1 MNKAIL
7 KTIGKRGNEIDYN
20 DIEDYIKNRYY
31 DTDIIATPFVNN
43 ERSSLSSSSSNNQD
57 DGKVMFSNSNKNFN
71 YKNHYNRKPT
81 NTLTNEVVD
90 NLQIGNGG
98 GGGNGPDERSVEAA
112 FNDGNNDVATDGND
126 EAQVKYIYSL
136 YKSRLLNNM

>member
-31 DTDIIATPFVNN
+31 DTDIIATPFINN
-43 ERSSLSSSSSNNQD
+43 ERSSSSSSNNQD
-57 DGKVMFSNSNKNFN
+57 DGKVIFNNSNKNFN

-90 NLQIGNGG
+90 NLQIGND
-98 GGGNGPDERSVEAA
+98 GNGPDERSVEASA
-112 FNDGNNDVATDGND
+112 NDENNDVATDGND

-136 YKSRLLNNM
+136 YKSRLLNKM

>member
-31 DTDIIATPFVNN
+31 DTDIITTPFVNN
-43 ERSSLSSSSSNNQD
+43 ERSSSINQD
-57 DGKVMFSNSNKNFN
+57 DGKFIFNNSNKNYN

-81 NTLTNEVVD
+81 SSLTNEVVD
-90 NLQIGNGG
+90 NLQIGTGG
-98 GGGNGPDERSVEAA
+98 IGSDERSMEAVP
-112 FNDGNNDVATDGND
+112 NDGNNDVATDGND

>member
-1 MNKAIL
+1 MLWMQVEMNKAIL

-31 DTDIIATPFVNN
+31 DTDITATPFVNN
-43 ERSSLSSSSSNNQD
+43 ERSSSTNQD
-57 DGKVMFSNSNKNFN
+57 DGKVIFNNSNKNYN

-81 NTLTNEVVD
+81 SSLTNEVVD

-98 GGGNGPDERSVEAA
+98 NVPDERSVEAA
-112 FNDGNNDVATDGND
+112 ANDGNNDVATDGND